1 MPPISINGHRST
13 SESDIAFLTVI
24 REHGGTEQTLYA
36 SARVSKSRNTG
47 RLRAMLSQW
56 ETPEGEY
63 VEDMRLRKQASA
75 WLRSHWDSLAVG
87 TSE

>member
-1 MPPISINGHRST
+1 MSSTSISGYRST
-13 SESDIAFLTVI
+13 DESDIAFLTVI
-24 REHGGTEQTLYA
+24 REQDGAEQTLYA

-63 VEDMRLRKQASA
+63 VEDARLRKQAST
-75 WLRSHWDSLAVG
+75 WLRSHWNDLAVG
-87 TSE
+87 TSG